1 MCPRDFGLILESK
14 SKERSLAEIEKT
26 FYETLATNRVF
37 SSHNKSATAQE
48 ELVNKI
54 ENLTVEI
61 TNASAS
67 STRLASSLNR
77 MTLAAVAI
85 ALLAFALEV
94 YKLFWASGT

>member
-1 MCPRDFGLILESK
+1 MENE
-14 SKERSLAEIEKT
+14 SKERSLADIEKT
-26 FYETLATNRVF
+26 FYETLAANRVF

-48 ELVNKI
+48 ELVHKI

-61 TNASAS
+61 TNANAS